1 MTFTTAP
8 TGGERV
14 ADAVPAG
21 DQGGVGHA
29 TGTRVQPQ
37 GGVRGA
43 AGPAVRWA
51 RRPVGVVVLAV
62 PLVTV
67 LLVVLVWPMLTL
79 AVRSVSDGD
88 GGLTLA
94 RHVEVLTS
102 ARYLESVVFTAA
114 LAVASTVLALV
125 ICVPAGLYLERD
137 RSRTGRAIAVATTV
151 PLSLPGIVIGFF
163 IILVV
168 GNTGVVPKAAE
179 ALTGERMLQIAYTW
193 SGLLLGYLYFQVPR
207 VVLVVRGAAGAVRQE
222 AVDVARSLG
231 ASTAT
236 TYRRVVLPAL
246 RPAIASSAALALA
259 TAFGAF
265 GTAATLS
272 RGIRPVP
279 LEVASAFTDAFR
291 PELAATLSVL
301 LAVLTTVVLVGVG
314 RLGER
319 RVRRSV
325 P

>member
-1 MTFTTAP
+1 MTLVAP
-8 TGGERV
+8 VREPV
-14 ADAVPAG
+14 ADGVPGEGRGAVG
-21 DQGGVGHA
+21 
-29 TGTRVQPQ
+29 R
-37 GGVRGA
+37 VRGGRASLRTA
-43 AGPAVRWA
+43 ALG
-51 RRPVGVVVLAV
+51 V
-62 PLVTV
+62 PLVVV
-67 LLVVLVWPMLTL
+67 LLVVLVWPMLTI
-79 AVRSVSDGD
+79 AVRSVTGPD

-94 RHVEVLTS
+94 RYGEVLTS
-102 ARYLESVVFTAA
+102 GRYLGSVGFTAV
-114 LAVASTVLALV
+114 LAVASTVLALA

-137 RSRTGRAIAVATTV
+137 RSRTGRLLAVATTV

-163 IILVV
+163 IILTL

-179 ALTGERMLQIAYTW
+179 ALTGERMLQVAYTW
-193 SGLLLGYLYFQVPR
+193 GGLLLGYLYFQVPR

-236 TYRRVVLPAL
+236 TYRRVVLPTL
-246 RPAIASSAALALA
+246 RPAVTSSAALALA

-301 LAVLTTVVLVGVG
+301 LAVLTTAVLVGVG

-319 RVRRSV
+319 RVVRSV